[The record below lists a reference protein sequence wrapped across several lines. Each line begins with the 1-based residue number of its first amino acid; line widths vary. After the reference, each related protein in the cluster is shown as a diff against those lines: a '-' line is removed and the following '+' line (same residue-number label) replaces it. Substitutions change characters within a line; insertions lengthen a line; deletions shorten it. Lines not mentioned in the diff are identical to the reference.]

1 MRHIFV
7 SIIFFILLPFSV
19 YGQEWT
25 IKYEM
30 IHTDGKVKFVT
41 VSIPNESG
49 WKIPYLAGMWECWAN
64 RSDSSARLGE
74 LNHYYTSV
82 FLTCVMKEKEN
93 VRVST
98 IIGCDSNYLKDT
110 RENSLKLALH
120 GELGSST
127 KGLQVITLECKLR

>member
-30 IHTDGKVKFVT
+30 IHPDGKVKFVT

-49 WKIPYLAGMWECWAN
+49 WKIPYLAGMWECWTN
-64 RSDSSARLGE
+64 RSEISASFR
-74 LNHYYTSV
+74 HYYTSV
-82 FLTCVMKEKEN
+82 FLTCVMKEIEN

-98 IIGCDSNYLKDT
+98 IIGCDNNSIKDS
-110 RENSLKLALH
+110 RKNSLKLALS
-120 GELGSST
+120 GEVGSST
-127 KGLQVITLECKLR
+127 NGLQLITLECKLR

>member
-1 MRHIFV
+1 
-7 SIIFFILLPFSV
+7 
-19 YGQEWT
+19 
-25 IKYEM
+25 M

-49 WKIPYLAGMWECWAN
+49 WKIPYLAGMWECWTN
-64 RSDSSARLGE
+64 RSEISASFR
-74 LNHYYTSV
+74 HYYTSV

-110 RENSLKLALH
+110 RENSLKLALS
-120 GELGSST
+120 GEVGSST
-127 KGLQVITLECKLR
+127 NGLQLITLECKLR

>member
-19 YGQEWT
+19 FGEEWT

-30 IHTDGKVKFVT
+30 IHPDGKVKFVT

-49 WKIPYLAGMWECWAN
+49 WKIPYLAGMWECWTN
-64 RSDSSARLGE
+64 RSEISASFR
-74 LNHYYTSV
+74 HYYTSV
-82 FLTCVMKEKEN
+82 FLTCVMKEIEN

-98 IIGCDSNYLKDT
+98 IIGCDNNSIKDS
-110 RENSLKLALH
+110 RKNSLKLALS
-120 GELGSST
+120 GEVGSST
-127 KGLQVITLECKLR
+127 NGLQLITLECKL

>member
-19 YGQEWT
+19 FGEEWT

-30 IHTDGKVKFVT
+30 IHPDGKVKFVT

-49 WKIPYLAGMWECWAN
+49 WKIPYLAGMWECWTN
-64 RSDSSARLGE
+64 RSEISASFR
-74 LNHYYTSV
+74 HYYTSV
-82 FLTCVMKEKEN
+82 FLTCVMKEIEN

-98 IIGCDSNYLKDT
+98 IIGCDNNSIKDS
-110 RENSLKLALH
+110 RKNSLKLALS
-120 GELGSST
+120 GEVGSST
-127 KGLQVITLECKLR
+127 NGLQLITLECKLR